1 MGILLHM
8 EKELENYQQKKGER
22 RDMCEAIKA
31 MIEEGRIETTI
42 EMCQEFQV
50 SKESTLERIEK
61 EFSLGE
67 EEAKKYMEEY
77 WK

>member
-1 MGILLHM
+1 MMGILLHM

-42 EMCQEFQV
+42 EMC
-50 SKESTLERIEK
+50 LERIEK